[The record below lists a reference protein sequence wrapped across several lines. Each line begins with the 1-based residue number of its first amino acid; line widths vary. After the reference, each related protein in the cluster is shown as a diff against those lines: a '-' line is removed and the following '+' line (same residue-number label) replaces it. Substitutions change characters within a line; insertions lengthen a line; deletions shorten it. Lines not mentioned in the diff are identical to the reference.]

1 MIAHFA
7 RVESVLVVLIGLLI
21 VFYGFLVFSLAQYY
35 WSRRRERETKRPS
48 GPSVP

>member
-1 MIAHFA
+1 
-7 RVESVLVVLIGLLI
+7 
-21 VFYGFLVFSLAQYY
+21 VFSLAQYY